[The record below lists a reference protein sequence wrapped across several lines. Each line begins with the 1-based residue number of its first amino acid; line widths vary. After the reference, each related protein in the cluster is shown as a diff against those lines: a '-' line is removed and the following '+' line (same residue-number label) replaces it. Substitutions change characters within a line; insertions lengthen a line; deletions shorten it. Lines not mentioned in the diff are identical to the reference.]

1 LNHDSVTSEGQETA
15 ALYALGALSQHEARV
30 FDAHLRDGCEVC
42 AAELAQFDTIVGV
55 LGEAAEPAVP
65 PAYLRDL
72 LAVRIEKEA
81 SESRPA
87 SSGVIRFPEKS
98 ATIRKPTPAPSPI
111 RTLLP
116 WAAAAVL
123 LLALAYTFTSWRSE
137 RESLLAAV
145 ERERERASESVNE
158 ALVRSNVLAEE
169 LAQINSVLSSPQM
182 RVIQLAG
189 LEPSAEPSAK
199 IYWDVQ
205 GSLWVVTADLPPAP
219 AGKVYQLWFVTPT
232 AKISAGLIKPDKSGH
247 GFSVVQFPATANP
260 LAAAAIT
267 VEPEGGSEQPTTP
280 ILALG
285 KPT

>member
-1 LNHDSVTSEGQETA
+1 M
-15 ALYALGALSQHEARV
+15 YALGALSQHEAQV

-42 AAELAQFDTIVGV
+42 KAELVQFETIVGV
-55 LGEAAEPAVP
+55 LGEAAEPAAP

-81 SESRPA
+81 SEPRPA
-87 SSGVIRFPEKS
+87 TPAVIQFPEKS
-98 ATIRKPTPAPSPI
+98 ATIRKPAPVRSPLSN
-111 RTLLP
+111 LLP

-123 LLALAYTFTSWRSE
+123 LLALTYTFTSWRSE
-137 RESLLAAV
+137 RESLLSAI

-158 ALVRSNVLAEE
+158 AIVRSNVLAEE

-182 RVIQLAG
+182 RIIQLAG
-189 LEPSAEPSAK
+189 LEPSAESSAK
-199 IYWDVQ
+199 IYWDVE
-205 GSLWVVTADLPPAP
+205 GSRWVVTADLPPAP
-219 AGKVYQLWFVTPT
+219 PGKVYQLWFVTPT

-247 GFSVVQFPATANP
+247 GFSIVQFPATANP

-267 VEPEGGSEQPTTP
+267 LEPEGGSEQPTLP
-280 ILALG
+280 IYALG